1 MMKIYNPF
9 KAPSA
14 MHLAVQELEDAK
26 RELLASLSAQEY
38 ATAMVAYNTD
48 RVRRLSATVASTNH
62 DFFEGE
68 VK

>member
-1 MMKIYNPF
+1 MKLFNPF

-14 MHLAVQELEDAK
+14 THLAVQELEDAK

-48 RVRRLSATVASTNH
+48 RVRRLSATVSSSSH
-62 DFFEGE
+62 DFLEGE

>member
-1 MMKIYNPF
+1 MKLFNPF

-14 MHLAVQELEDAK
+14 AHLAVQELEDAK

-48 RVRRLSATVASTNH
+48 RVRRLSATVSSSSH
-62 DFFEGE
+62 DFLEGE

>member
-1 MMKIYNPF
+1 MKLYNPF

-26 RELLASLSAQEY
+26 RELLQALSAQEY

-48 RVRRLSATVASTNH
+48 RVRRLSATVSSTSH
-62 DFFEGE
+62 DFLEGE
-68 VK
+68 MK